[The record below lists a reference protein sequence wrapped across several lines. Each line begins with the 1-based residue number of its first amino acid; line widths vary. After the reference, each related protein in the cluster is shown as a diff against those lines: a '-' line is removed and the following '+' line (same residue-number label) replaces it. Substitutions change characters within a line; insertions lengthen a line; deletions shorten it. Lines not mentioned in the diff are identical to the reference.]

1 MQDDTR
7 TKHSADEFFT
17 HEKPH
22 FMAATAFRSKPMFQ
36 DETSP
41 WKQSAPVPSSLENKK
56 QTAFSSRILLNGKIS
71 SASAFTSLENEPK
84 TFENPSSNSTAFE
97 RDTPAGGSIRDRI
110 AALSAAAGVSRLDLT
125 PTKEYVTS
133 GREQSNLTTGKGV
146 AFNIDFQKATKPQP
160 PPRVTSRFRSKDLQ
174 RKSACETRAINEQE
188 RKILNSSDL
197 ESVDFG
203 LGNNREVKAIN
214 SAKFG
219 TVNKKEQETA
229 NNGELVAIDKRE
241 TGTVDNEQ
249 GVVKDRFVAFEV
261 GFDDEPQ
268 SKRAKGEPGVLH
280 SPFMPL
286 KTRSNRK
293 YQQKSSAKIQ
303 LQRSNVGEAGLT
315 CSDVKLEEAVTRHG
329 FVDVN
334 SDERKRDTFTLER
347 LPQST
352 ENENGEGLPITT
364 ILNDLASRE
373 ELKQCQQ
380 QSHDDSS
387 ALVDETLLKRS
398 TFTLESV
405 SREIDNAIET
415 YFPNEGVNSNKTDS
429 PSDEKQESAEKRST
443 YTLDSVSLSI
453 QRGADEGWLPSEVL
467 SQLAKEEECQP
478 SKVAANNESVV
489 KRGTFTLEPVSQT
502 LQEGQNKG
510 LSVSQVLSQL
520 ANKNELLSSTLSTD
534 EENTPK
540 RGTFTLDSVSQTLQE
555 AEEKGFPTVEALHWL
570 ASEKERHSFAETT
583 SEVTS
588 QPNPQNRGTYT
599 LDTVSHAI
607 EEAVEKGIPVSVT
620 LNHLA
625 KEEKQ
630 QRNSH
635 VHHGSDNSTRDGT
648 YELKGCDAH
657 ALSSITR
664 DEFEATFEDTLEQ
677 LEDCV
682 TCDSDEE
689 FPTSHRRERPR
700 AVNSGKR
707 GTYDLEDVSAS
718 FQDGEKDGVPVVKTL
733 EHLSKNDLSEDGS
746 VKIQLSEERRGTY
759 TLDEVSCALQTA
771 SEEGIPVVETLEN
784 LARNK
789 ETSKEGKEKEESIDK
804 RRTYTLDEVSK
815 SIEHAKN
822 TGVPVIEVLG
832 ALAKDKPKSP
842 LRLKIPDRG
851 ADNRGTYTLD
861 EVSHT
866 LEHAKQRGLPVVDA
880 LGHLTSSKDSP
891 VRQTPDAV
899 HRRQEKLINRK
910 TYALASPLE
919 TIGEGTKLRLYDGSK
934 KRMMSPISFHVKS
947 QEALTSKPHSSENIA
962 SGLGVVQKLDY
973 LTSACERLLEANAK
987 EMARDP
993 QRTESS
999 RQNTSNNDS
1008 VLGSNE
1014 VRPESYTT
1022 ESERN
1027 TYSLESVSLTIDDA
1041 KAKGIPVVETL
1052 KDVSSVRKSE
1062 ASQRTN
1068 LMRLNSKSD
1077 SDLINDGTEKESDRH
1092 THSLENV
1099 CRTLEDAKMAGIP
1112 VIQALEELTNE
1123 LAEFSL
1129 AAMSGDLP
1137 ITQLGKDNRKRK
1149 RYSET
1154 AIKGQF
1160 SFTTPDGSPYPPS
1173 IRKAYSLS
1181 DIAFAVQ
1188 EAFQSGT
1195 SVEDF
1200 LDDISFEKP
1209 AEPAASFKDV
1219 RPRSVDSGFVS
1230 SFSDNDISSQSF
1242 ESSRVRANTYILD
1255 SSNEDLNLAKV
1266 VAPVKDLDNAIELSH
1281 VSEDSNRR
1289 TFTLDHVDEISRDIP
1304 VIEAL
1309 EKLSNSI
1316 VLKSDDTKEFEL
1328 SEHNQNTSIP
1338 IKSSIGRR
1346 KSPPKPKRQFLKKP
1360 NSLQSNPDSFV
1371 IEFFDSTRPQ
1381 QTFSKFQINDDK
1393 VEKVSG
1399 ILEPKKDVR
1408 DTKNATYSS
1417 NCSKLESTDRNRQV
1431 SGYKCT
1437 LDTDLLPT
1445 RDAEIVGLET
1455 KEPLAVS
1462 SSAPTRGRATWRPS
1476 GSVLDQIASL
1486 MDVADDCGI
1495 SPTDVLNQI
1504 TDSRSEAK
1512 GLLA

>member
-7 TKHSADEFFT
+7 TTHSSDEFVT
-17 HEKPH
+17 HEKPY
-22 FMAATAFRSKPMFQ
+22 FMAATAFRSKPLLQ

-41 WKQSAPVPSSLENKK
+41 WKHSAPVPPSENEK
-56 QTAFSSRILLNGKIS
+56 QTVFSSRFLLNGKIS
-71 SASAFTSLENEPK
+71 SASAFTSLENEPR
-84 TFENPSSNSTAFE
+84 TLENPASICITSE
-97 RDTPAGGSIRDRI
+97 HDTPAGGSIRDRI

-125 PTKEYVTS
+125 PSKEYVTS
-133 GREQSNLTTGKGV
+133 GREESSLTTGKGV
-146 AFNIDFQKATKPQP
+146 GFNIDFQKATKPQP
-160 PPRVTSRFRSKDLQ
+160 PPRLTSRFRTKDLQ
-174 RKSACETRAINEQE
+174 RKSACETRAINERE
-188 RKILNSSDL
+188 PNILNSSDL

-203 LGNNREVKAIN
+203 VGNNREVKAIN

-219 TVNKKEQETA
+219 KVNKKEPEA
-229 NNGELVAIDKRE
+229 VNNGELVAVDKKE
-241 TGTVDNEQ
+241 TGTADNEQ
-249 GVVKDRFVAFEV
+249 GVVNGRFVAFEV
-261 GFDDEPQ
+261 GFDDEPH
-268 SKRAKGEPGVLH
+268 SKRAKGKPGVLH
-280 SPFMPL
+280 SPFIAL
-286 KTRSNRK
+286 KTRSNLK
-293 YQQKSSAKIQ
+293 YQQKSTAKIQ
-303 LQRSNVGEAGLT
+303 PQRSNVGEVGLT
-315 CSDVKLEEAVTRHG
+315 CSDVKLEETVTRHG
-329 FVDVN
+329 FVNVN
-334 SDERKRDTFTLER
+334 PDERKRDNFTLER

-352 ENENGEGLPITT
+352 QNENGEGLPTCITT
-364 ILNDLASRE
+364 ILNDLASKE
-373 ELKQCQQ
+373 ELRQCQQ
-380 QSHDDSS
+380 QSHDYSS
-387 ALVDETLLKRS
+387 ALVDETPLKRS
-398 TFTLESV
+398 TFTLDSV

-415 YFPNEGVNSNKTDS
+415 YFPNEGVNSNKKDS

-467 SQLAKEEECQP
+467 SQLSKEEECLP

-489 KRGTFTLEPVSQT
+489 KRRTFTLEPVSQT
-502 LQEGQNKG
+502 LQEDQNKG
-510 LSVSQVLSQL
+510 LSVSQVLSHL
-520 ANKNELLSSTLSTD
+520 ANKNELQSSTLSID

-555 AEEKGFPTVEALHWL
+555 AEEKGLPTVEALRWL

-635 VHHGSDNSTRDGT
+635 VHHGSDNSSGDGT
-648 YELKGCDAH
+648 YELKRCDAH

-664 DEFEATFEDTLEQ
+664 DEFEATFEDALEQ

-689 FPTSHRRERPR
+689 FPTSHKRERR
-700 AVNSGKR
+700 HAVKSGKR
-707 GTYDLEDVSAS
+707 GTYDLEDVSTS
-718 FQDGEKDGVPVVKTL
+718 CQDGVPVVKPVK
-733 EHLSKNDLSEDGS
+733 HLSIDDLSEDES

-759 TLDEVSCALQTA
+759 TLDEVSCSLQTA
-771 SEEGIPVVETLEN
+771 SEQGIPVVEALEN

-789 ETSKEGKEKEESIDK
+789 ETSKEGEENEESVDK

-822 TGVPVIEVLG
+822 TGIPVIEVLG

-851 ADNRGTYTLD
+851 ADKRDTYTLD
-861 EVSHT
+861 EVIHT

-880 LGHLTSSKDSP
+880 LGHLTASKDSP
-891 VRQTPDAV
+891 FRQTPDAV

-919 TIGEGTKLRLYDGSK
+919 TIGEGTKLRLYDGSQ
-934 KRMMSPISFHVKS
+934 KRMMSPVSFHVKS
-947 QEALTSKPHSSENIA
+947 QEALTSTPRNSENIA

-987 EMARDP
+987 EMARNP

-999 RQNTSNNDS
+999 RQKMSNDDS

-1014 VRPESYTT
+1014 VRPESYTI

-1062 ASQRTN
+1062 ATPRTN

-1077 SDLINDGTEKESDRH
+1077 SEININDGTEKESDRY

-1099 CRTLEDAKMAGIP
+1099 SVKTLEQDGIP
-1112 VIQALEELTNE
+1112 VIRALEELTNE

-1129 AAMSGDLP
+1129 TAMSGDLP

-1154 AIKGQF
+1154 AFKGQF
-1160 SFTTPDGSPYPPS
+1160 SFISPDGSPYPPS

-1181 DIAFAVQ
+1181 DVAFAVQ

-1200 LDDISFEKP
+1200 LEDITFEKP
-1209 AEPAASFKDV
+1209 AEPAASFRDV

-1242 ESSRVRANTYILD
+1242 ESPRVRANTFILD
-1255 SSNEDLNLAKV
+1255 SSNEDLDLAKV
-1266 VAPVKDLDNAIELSH
+1266 VAPVKDLDNALELSH

-1289 TFTLDHVDEISRDIP
+1289 TFTLDHVDDISRDIP

-1316 VLKSDDTKEFEL
+1316 VLKSDDAKQFEL
-1328 SEHNQNTSIP
+1328 SEHNKSTSIP
-1338 IKSSIGRR
+1338 VKSNIGRR
-1346 KSPPKPKRQFLKKP
+1346 KSPPKPKRQFLKKS
-1360 NSLQSNPDSFV
+1360 NSLQSNPGSFV
-1371 IEFFDSTRPQ
+1371 IEFFDCTRPQ
-1381 QTFSKFQINDDK
+1381 QTFSKLQINDDK
-1393 VEKVSG
+1393 VEKVFG
-1399 ILEPKKDVR
+1399 VLEPKKDVR
-1408 DTKNATYSS
+1408 DTKNATSS
-1417 NCSKLESTDRNRQV
+1417 SSWNKLESTDRNRQV

-1437 LDTDLLPT
+1437 LDADLVPT
-1445 RDAEIVGLET
+1445 RDSEIVGLET
-1455 KEPLAVS
+1455 KEPSAVS

-1486 MDVADDCGI
+1486 MDVGDDCGI

-1504 TDSRSEAK
+1504 TDSRSEAE

>member
-1 MQDDTR
+1 M
-7 TKHSADEFFT
+7 
-17 HEKPH
+17 
-22 FMAATAFRSKPMFQ
+22 
-36 DETSP
+36 
-41 WKQSAPVPSSLENKK
+41 
-56 QTAFSSRILLNGKIS
+56 
-71 SASAFTSLENEPK
+71 
-84 TFENPSSNSTAFE
+84 
-97 RDTPAGGSIRDRI
+97 
-110 AALSAAAGVSRLDLT
+110 
-125 PTKEYVTS
+125 
-133 GREQSNLTTGKGV
+133 
-146 AFNIDFQKATKPQP
+146 
-160 PPRVTSRFRSKDLQ
+160 
-174 RKSACETRAINEQE
+174 
-188 RKILNSSDL
+188 
-197 ESVDFG
+197 
-203 LGNNREVKAIN
+203 
-214 SAKFG
+214 
-219 TVNKKEQETA
+219 
-229 NNGELVAIDKRE
+229 
-241 TGTVDNEQ
+241 
-249 GVVKDRFVAFEV
+249 
-261 GFDDEPQ
+261 
-268 SKRAKGEPGVLH
+268 
-280 SPFMPL
+280 
-286 KTRSNRK
+286 
-293 YQQKSSAKIQ
+293 
-303 LQRSNVGEAGLT
+303 
-315 CSDVKLEEAVTRHG
+315 
-329 FVDVN
+329 
-334 SDERKRDTFTLER
+334 
-347 LPQST
+347 
-352 ENENGEGLPITT
+352 
-364 ILNDLASRE
+364 
-373 ELKQCQQ
+373 
-380 QSHDDSS
+380 
-387 ALVDETLLKRS
+387 
-398 TFTLESV
+398 
-405 SREIDNAIET
+405 
-415 YFPNEGVNSNKTDS
+415 
-429 PSDEKQESAEKRST
+429 
-443 YTLDSVSLSI
+443 
-453 QRGADEGWLPSEVL
+453 
-467 SQLAKEEECQP
+467 AKEEECQP

-635 VHHGSDNSTRDGT
+635 VHHGSDNSTTDGT

-664 DEFEATFEDTLEQ
+664 DEFEATFEDALEQ

-689 FPTSHRRERPR
+689 FPTSHRRERSH

-1027 TYSLESVSLTIDDA
+1027 TYSLESVSTT
-1041 KAKGIPVVETL
+1041 GIPFAFASSIANETL
-1052 KDVSSVRKSE
+1052 
-1062 ASQRTN
+1062 
-1068 LMRLNSKSD
+1068 SKEYVFRSD
-1077 SDLINDGTEKESDRH
+1077 S
-1092 THSLENV
+1092 
-1099 CRTLEDAKMAGIP
+1099 
-1112 VIQALEELTNE
+1112 
-1123 LAEFSL
+1123 
-1129 AAMSGDLP
+1129 
-1137 ITQLGKDNRKRK
+1137 
-1149 RYSET
+1149 
-1154 AIKGQF
+1154 
-1160 SFTTPDGSPYPPS
+1160 
-1173 IRKAYSLS
+1173 
-1181 DIAFAVQ
+1181 
-1188 EAFQSGT
+1188 
-1195 SVEDF
+1195 
-1200 LDDISFEKP
+1200 
-1209 AEPAASFKDV
+1209 
-1219 RPRSVDSGFVS
+1219 
-1230 SFSDNDISSQSF
+1230 
-1242 ESSRVRANTYILD
+1242 
-1255 SSNEDLNLAKV
+1255 V
-1266 VAPVKDLDNAIELSH
+1266 V
-1281 VSEDSNRR
+1281 
-1289 TFTLDHVDEISRDIP
+1289 
-1304 VIEAL
+1304 
-1309 EKLSNSI
+1309 
-1316 VLKSDDTKEFEL
+1316 
-1328 SEHNQNTSIP
+1328 
-1338 IKSSIGRR
+1338 
-1346 KSPPKPKRQFLKKP
+1346 
-1360 NSLQSNPDSFV
+1360 
-1371 IEFFDSTRPQ
+1371 
-1381 QTFSKFQINDDK
+1381 
-1393 VEKVSG
+1393 
-1399 ILEPKKDVR
+1399 
-1408 DTKNATYSS
+1408 
-1417 NCSKLESTDRNRQV
+1417 
-1431 SGYKCT
+1431 
-1437 LDTDLLPT
+1437 
-1445 RDAEIVGLET
+1445 
-1455 KEPLAVS
+1455 
-1462 SSAPTRGRATWRPS
+1462 
-1476 GSVLDQIASL
+1476 
-1486 MDVADDCGI
+1486 
-1495 SPTDVLNQI
+1495 
-1504 TDSRSEAK
+1504 
-1512 GLLA
+1512 